1 MIRKIFLIMLISQF
15 PNSLF
20 AQNLNEKQV
29 EFLGKT
35 LGGLYSCE
43 EIITTTL
50 GLDQNYNKFAKEG
63 ETLIRSIAKDNPK
76 FIEYFEKSM
85 SNSRNMD
92 SEMDQIITCLPI
104 ASFIEGYYLAK

>member
-1 MIRKIFLIMLISQF
+1 MLKKRLIFILFFQNGYFHLSRNFRLQKVGDSKWLIDKFKFSSIGDFIDELVVIDVSRER
-15 PNSLF
+15 SSIE
-20 AQNLNEKQV
+20 NL
-29 EFLGKT
+29 
-35 LGGLYSCE
+35 
-43 EIITTTL
+43 
-50 GLDQNYNKFAKEG
+50 
-63 ETLIRSIAKDNPK
+63 DNPK